1 MAEEKTMKLKVAKPL
16 LFMKPL
22 FAVFLAL
29 TPLAA
34 VAQPFPSKPIRI
46 IVPFTPG
53 SATDTMARPVADKLQ
68 QALGQSVIVEN
79 RPGAGGTIGAA
90 ALAKSPADGYTL
102 IVVSTGHVVN
112 HVLYANLPYDTL
124 KDFAG
129 VAPLAGLPSVLV
141 VSPAL
146 GVRSARELVA
156 MAKAKPGQLNY
167 ATAGIGSGAH
177 ISSEKFRMAA
187 GIDAVHV
194 PLKGSPESLTET
206 MGGRT
211 QFTWTPISTAAG
223 QIRGGSLLAL
233 AVSTPQRSAAFPEVP
248 TIAEAGYPRGEFNF
262 WVGLLAP
269 AGTPR
274 EVLARLN
281 AEVGRA
287 LQSPDMKERL
297 AKLGAE
303 PMAMSPERFDAF
315 IREEYATLGEVM
327 RAAGVKAQ

>member
-1 MAEEKTMKLKVAKPL
+1 MAA
-16 LFMKPL
+16 
-22 FAVFLAL
+22 A
-29 TPLAA
+29 PLASA
-34 VAQPFPSKPIRI
+34 DAQPFPSKPLRI

-68 QALGQSVIVEN
+68 QALGQPVVVEN
-79 RPGAGGTIGAA
+79 RPGAGGSIGTA

-102 IVVSTGHVVN
+102 AVVSTGHVVN
-112 HVLYANLPYDTL
+112 HVLYANLQYDTL

-146 GVRSARELVA
+146 GVRTVKQLVDA
-156 MAKAKPGQLNY
+156 AKAKPGQLNY

-177 ISSEKFRMAA
+177 ISAEKFRMAA

-194 PLKGSPESLTET
+194 PLKGSPESVTET

-211 QFTWTPISTAAG
+211 QFTWTPITTAAG
-223 QIRGGSLLAL
+223 QIRAGQLLAL
-233 AVSTPQRSAAFPEVP
+233 AVSTPRRSAAFPEVP
-248 TIAEAGYPRGEFNF
+248 TIAEAGFPAGEFNF
-262 WVGLLAP
+262 WVGMIAP

-274 EVLARLN
+274 DVLARLN
-281 AEVGRA
+281 TEINRA
-287 LQSPDMKERL
+287 LGAPDMVERL

-303 PMAMSPERFDAF
+303 PMAMSAEQFDAF
-315 IREEYATLGEVM
+315 MRDEYSTLGQVM
-327 RAAGVKAQ
+327 RASGVKAQ